1 MSTGYSRDA
10 ADLPSSSI
18 DFDWDSVYNDDEQE
32 VDQIE
37 FLKQRIESEVERR
50 CAEKVQKAMVRLL
63 AQIVESSNYR
73 LKIDVSIMACG
84 FPFYE
89 GMSFTEMGKKHN
101 ISKQAFSKHVL
112 KFQDE
117 LGLPPTR
124 GQKSKRARESYR
136 KIKSNQTKK

>member
-1 MSTGYSRDA
+1 MSTGYSKDA
-10 ADLPSSSI
+10 AELPSASVE
-18 DFDWDSVYNDDEQE
+18 FDWDAIYDDDEEQGLEALQKRIDKE
-32 VDQIE
+32 VD
-37 FLKQRIESEVERR
+37 RR
-50 CAEKVQKAMVRLL
+50 SAEKVQKAMVRLL

-89 GMSFTEMGKKHN
+89 GMSFTQMGKKHN

-124 GQKSKRARESYR
+124 GQKSKKARESYR
-136 KIKSNQTKK
+136 IKRNAKPKLK

>member
-1 MSTGYSRDA
+1 MSTGYSKDA
-10 ADLPSSSI
+10 AELPSASVE
-18 DFDWDSVYNDDEQE
+18 FDWDAIYQDEEEQE
-32 VDQIE
+32 LENFQ
-37 FLKQRIESEVERR
+37 KRIEKEVERR
-50 CAEKVQKAMVRLL
+50 SAEKVQKAMVRLL

-124 GQKSKRARESYR
+124 GQKSKKAREAYR
-136 KIKSNQTKK
+136 KRTKNKT